1 MKNYYQETLD
11 TIKGLIKEGNKEEA
25 EKLVIVELSMPYVP
39 EPYLSEFEVIRDEL
53 AGHDVTN
60 MFYTDIESI
69 HRALLGDEMTQ
80 AKAVVS
86 LEHMNLRAVQEDLI
100 DMLENGK
107 LDDMG
112 KRYILMV
119 AMEQELD
126 LSVSIE
132 LDNKLVSINTKT
144 LENPFSSKKVIEIYE
159 DLASR
164 YESNNP
170 SFLQFCMEEL
180 NMQLLN
186 SFPFVP
192 DNLNAQYIVDRVN
205 TYFN

>member
-112 KRYILMV
+112 RRYILMV

-132 LDNKLVSINTKT
+132 LDQKLVNINTKT
-144 LENPFSSKKVIEIYE
+144 LENPFNSKKVIEIYE
-159 DLASR
+159 DLVSR

-186 SFPFVP
+186 SFPFVS
-192 DNLNAQYIVDRVN
+192 DNLSAQYIVDRVN